1 MLFPVLHVTL
11 GIVNRLLKWILD
23 YADLIVEETPVGL
36 TNARAAQ
43 MKAEH
48 IHLEKKKE
56 ITDWGFLNGGTLAN
70 MLMQH
75 GHLREQLE
83 VQGLIPAEERAETL
97 ANEKS
102 LKTEIISFKKELS
115 VLKKAQEDLSALNTV
130 AKEELKASEKQFGK
144 YRKPVRRELER
155 ILAREFDIKRPNY
168 HGGDIC
174 GNEARRLMT
183 TAMEVMQRFNQYLQ
197 GELVENGGTDRAK
210 KETKKQ
216 CEVVGNALVNFDG
229 LLSLLRTPHQD
240 LTPAMFA
247 QARQYSKKGLE
258 LWRILNIK
266 VTPKAHGVE
275 DHACDQLEYL
285 LGLADFCEDWVE
297 RLHQLGLK
305 NNRRTRTI
313 SNRDR
318 KYRLYTKWEQ
328 ISGNREVQSIKTSI
342 HSKRKRELTRT
353 SIGAATAF
361 RIKARKKN
369 NREKALMVDTS
380 QWTGANALLGPATV
394 LIQDAAERSTVL

>member
-1 MLFPVLHVTL
+1 M
-11 GIVNRLLKWILD
+11 
-23 YADLIVEETPVGL
+23 YA
-36 TNARAAQ
+36 R
-43 MKAEH
+43 
-48 IHLEKKKE
+48 
-56 ITDWGFLNGGTLAN
+56 
-70 MLMQH
+70 
-75 GHLREQLE
+75 
-83 VQGLIPAEERAETL
+83 
-97 ANEKS
+97 
-102 LKTEIISFKKELS
+102 
-115 VLKKAQEDLSALNTV
+115 
-130 AKEELKASEKQFGK
+130 
-144 YRKPVRRELER
+144 
-155 ILAREFDIKRPNY
+155 
-168 HGGDIC
+168 
-174 GNEARRLMT
+174 
-183 TAMEVMQRFNQYLQ
+183 NQYLQ

-313 SNRDR
+313 SNR

-353 SIGAATAF
+353 STLEQLPLSGLK
-361 RIKARKKN
+361 RGRKITVRKP
-369 NREKALMVDTS
+369 S
-380 QWTGANALLGPATV
+380 WWTHHNGRG
-394 LIQDAAERSTVL
+394 RMHC